1 MSNATIASMSKRFMT
16 AGYRAAV
23 AWLAC
28 TPLAE
33 AGTVR
38 VWFGTGSPQ
47 AEGIYQSRLDT
58 KSGQLAP
65 TTLAA
70 TVDGP
75 GFLALHPSGE
85 LLYAVSRVPG
95 TNVDGVTAFRVADD
109 TLSFVN
115 GQGLVDGTEDDGGG
129 AHLSVHPSGRFLV
142 TAQYGGGTVA
152 VFPLQDDGQIGPRS
166 QLIEHRGGSG
176 VVAGRQDSPHPHWTG
191 FDRAGRFAFVPD
203 LGLDRVVIYK
213 VDPTAPSLSS
223 HGEAAVPPGGGPRHM
238 AFSPDG
244 RFAYVLNELALSVTV
259 FRYDEE
265 AGTLEALQTEPAL
278 TNEEKAGE
286 AFNSASEIRMHP
298 TGRFVYSANRG
309 HDSITVFRRDEDSGR
324 LARVEVEPIRGSWPR
339 NFNLD
344 PGGRWLVAAGQNSNT
359 VSVFAVDPGTGELTY
374 DRGIINVPGPICVL
388 FAE

>member
-1 MSNATIASMSKRFMT
+1 MT

-28 TPLAE
+28 TPLVE
-33 AGTVR
+33 AGPVR

-58 KSGQLAP
+58 KNGQLAP
-65 TTLAA
+65 PTLAA

-85 LLYAVSRVPG
+85 MLYAVSRVPG
-95 TNVDGVTAFRVADD
+95 TDVDGVTAFRVADD
-109 TLSFVN
+109 TLSFLN
-115 GQGLVDGTEDDGGG
+115 GQGLVDGNGENEGSGT
-129 AHLSVHPSGRFLV
+129 HLSVHPSGRLLI
-142 TAQYGGGTVA
+142 TAQYSGGTVA

-166 QLIEHRGGSG
+166 QLIEHRGGAG

-213 VDPTAPSLSS
+213 VDPTARSLSR
-223 HGEAAVPPGGGPRHM
+223 HGDAAVPPGSGPRHM

-265 AGTLEALQTEPAL
+265 AGTLAALQTEPAL

-309 HDSITVFRRDEDSGR
+309 HDSITVFRRDEDNGQ

-339 NFNLD
+339 HFNID

-374 DRGIINVPGPICVL
+374 DRGVINVPGPICVL